1 MDTGVR
7 KFGIAALV
15 ASGAVAADRFDV
27 ALAVVVVYTAAN
39 IVLKLAGKEP
49 EEAE

>member
-27 ALAVVVVYTAAN
+27 ALAVFAVYTVAN
-39 IVLKLAGKEP
+39 VVLKMFNK
-49 EEAE
+49 EAESAE